1 MRRALLVFLWLD
13 GFLVGIASVAFLQL
27 TIGTVQ
33 IPISA
38 VAAAAANCVLLWCC
52 ATLTETMARFGAL
65 IAFGLAFFV
74 ATASGP
80 GGDALMPQ
88 DWRAFALLGL
98 GVGVPAFVSYA
109 GLLPAADTGK
119 ATPVAGARE

>member
-1 MRRALLVFLWLD
+1 MRKALLGLLWLD
-13 GFLVGIASVAFLQL
+13 GFLVGIVTVAFLQL

-33 IPISA
+33 LPITA
-38 VAAAAANCVLLWCC
+38 IVAAGANCLLLWCS
-52 ATLTETMARFGAL
+52 ATLTDGTARFGAL

-98 GVGVPAFVSYA
+98 GVGVPAVVSYA
-109 GLLPAADTGK
+109 GLLPTADRDRTVLR
-119 ATPVAGARE
+119 TGARE

>member
-1 MRRALLVFLWLD
+1 MRRALLVLLWLD

-33 IPISA
+33 VPISA
-38 VAAAAANCVLLWCC
+38 VVAAAANCVLLWCC
-52 ATLTETMARFGAL
+52 ATLTDSTGRFGAL

-109 GLLPAADTGK
+109 GLLPPADTAGN
-119 ATPVAGARE
+119 TPGTGVGE